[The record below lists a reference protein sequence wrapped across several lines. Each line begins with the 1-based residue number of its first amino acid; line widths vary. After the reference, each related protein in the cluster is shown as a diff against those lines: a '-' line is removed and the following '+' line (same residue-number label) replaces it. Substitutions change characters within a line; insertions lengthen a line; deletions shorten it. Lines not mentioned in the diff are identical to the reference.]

1 MLTKTKKRD
10 QIIGLKDLRLNTEK
24 YINRLNK
31 GESFTVVRRS
41 RPVFNIIPFDEDNDG
56 LWETVVDF
64 TKINKNGVSAKTVLK
79 AIKKF
84 NEQNP

>member
-1 MLTKTKKRD
+1 MATKTKN
-10 QIIGLKDLRLNTEK
+10 QIIGLKDLRLNTSK

-31 GESFTVVRRS
+31 GESFTVVKRS
-41 RPVFNIIPFDEDNDG
+41 KPVFKVIPFDEDDDS

-64 TKINKNGVSAKTVLK
+64 TKINPRGVSAEKVLK
-79 AIKKF
+79 AITRF